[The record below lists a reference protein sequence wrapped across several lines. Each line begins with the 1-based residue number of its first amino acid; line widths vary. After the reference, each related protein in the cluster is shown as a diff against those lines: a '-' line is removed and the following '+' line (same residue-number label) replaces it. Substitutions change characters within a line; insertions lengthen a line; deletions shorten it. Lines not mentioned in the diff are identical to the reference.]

1 VRSFTTGTMSFATF
15 SELAFRFQVTPGML
29 LAGLAFSAFM
39 GLLGGFLP
47 ARKAATMPI
56 VDSLRQA

>member
-1 VRSFTTGTMSFATF
+1 MSFATF

-29 LAGLAFSAFM
+29 LAGLGFAALM
-39 GLLGGFLP
+39 GLVGGFFP

-56 VDSLRQA
+56 VDSLREA